1 MRKIKKEILIDNICY
16 IFNNRHKTATIVNAD
31 HCCKSTEINIPEKVI
46 YEGVEYKVTKIGIYA
61 FSYCKLLETIVIP
74 DYIKEITMCA
84 FANCESLKSI
94 VLPKKL
100 KTIQFETFKGCT
112 SLESIIIPANIKTKL
127 LLPCIDSSIQL
138 NVSTYTPT
146 SFNFSYKR

>member
-31 HCCKSTEINIPEKVI
+31 YCCNSVEISIPETVI

-74 DYIKEITMCA
+74 DYIKEIKMCA
-84 FANCESLKSI
+84 FTNCESLKSI

-112 SLESIIIPANIKTKL
+112 SLESIIIPNGVKEIE
-127 LLPCIDSSIQL
+127 SSA
-138 NVSTYTPT
+138 
-146 SFNFSYKR
+146 FEGC